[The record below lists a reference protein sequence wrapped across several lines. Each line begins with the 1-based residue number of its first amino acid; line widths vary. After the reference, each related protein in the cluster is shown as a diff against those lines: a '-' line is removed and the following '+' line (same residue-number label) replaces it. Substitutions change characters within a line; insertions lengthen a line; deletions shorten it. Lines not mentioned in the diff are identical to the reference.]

1 MYDVEYRLD
10 ELATRLR
17 ESGYRLTPQRLG
29 VVRALVENDEHPSA
43 EHVHQRISARLPTT
57 SLATVYN
64 TIEAL
69 KEIGE
74 VLEVRPA
81 QGPIRFDVRRPNRH
95 THLIC
100 TECARV
106 EDAHLAPEPEI
117 EVGKFHVVGWQDL
130 VVRLDLH
137 GVCPGCQAAGR

>member
-1 MYDVEYRLD
+1 MEYRLD

-43 EHVHQRISARLPTT
+43 EHVHQHQARLPTT

-64 TIEAL
+64 TIAL

-74 VLEVRPA
+74 VLGSRRGRSA
-81 QGPIRFDVRRPNRH
+81 STCGGPIGARFDLH
-95 THLIC
+95 
-100 TECARV
+100 RV
-106 EDAHLAPEPEI
+106 CSSRGRAPRT
-117 EVGKFHVVGWQDL
+117 G
-130 VVRLDLH
+130 
-137 GVCPGCQAAGR
+137 A